1 MPQVF
6 RFSHYKHKY
15 FTEKCEN
22 LVAIEKKFGLT
33 ILLQTSAKYTHTLHF
48 TYCTSILHILK
59 LL

>member
-15 FTEKCEN
+15 FTEKCEK

-48 TYCTSILHILK
+48 TQGFW
-59 LL
+59 